1 VSDSFVRREYLRA
14 NNHRGTAFIDRPYIG
29 SPGAPAQA
37 ETNAS
42 MIWGHMLGGFLFGYE
57 YTRWWKE
64 SKALRNTAVLG
75 DWSWLHKVSVK
86 GRDAAKFMA
95 YISVKDLV
103 QQHVGQVIF
112 APMVNDDGK
121 VTVEGLSLRLGENEF
136 LYTAGGAET
145 YFPLMKSKTSF
156 DVTVE
161 DVTPDYT
168 CFALQGPHATEIL
181 EGLTQQQFKDLRF
194 SRWRKTRI
202 LDEDVIVARQGVTG
216 EVGYEFYIRTDTGK
230 AHELWRTIRQ
240 CGEGYGLRELGLK
253 AQLIGHTETGIAT
266 SMRDYLPARGSSVPS
281 ENKLV
286 GRWSSREE
294 LALLGDDLSPHFCSP
309 AELGWSHTVDL
320 ERGEFVGQTALLR
333 EAQQGGPRRRFVG
346 LMWNSE
352 DMARL
357 YARLF
362 EDEPSA
368 PPPDL
373 PYGQMRVCFLRIVQG
388 GKQVGWASGATYSP
402 NLRRMIS
409 LGRIDRDLSAPGQEV
424 SVIWGNF
431 ADEPTMEIKARVHEL
446 PFIRQ
451 RRRDDL
457 TAAHVTRRHAQSE

>member
-42 MIWGHMLGGFLFGYE
+42 MIWGHMLGGFLLGYE

-64 SKALRNTAVLG
+64 SKALRSAAVLG

-86 GRDAAKFMA
+86 GPDAAKFMA
-95 YISVKDLV
+95 YISVKNLAH
-103 QQHVGQVIF
+103 QQVGQVMF

-121 VTVEGLSLRLGENEF
+121 VAVEGLSLRLGEDEF

-145 YFPLMKSKTSF
+145 YLPLLKSKTRF
-156 DVTVE
+156 DVAVE

-168 CFALQGPHATEIL
+168 CFALQGPRSTAIVE
-181 EGLTQQQFKDLRF
+181 ELTQQPFKDLRF
-194 SRWRKTRI
+194 SRWRKTRA
-202 LDEDVIVARQGVTG
+202 LGEEVIVARQGVTG
-216 EVGYEFYIRTDTGK
+216 EVGYEFFIRTDTGK

-240 CGEGYGLRELGLK
+240 RGEPYGLRELGLK

-266 SMRDYLPARGSSVPS
+266 SMRDYLPARGSHVPS

-286 GRWSSREE
+286 RRWSSGEE
-294 LALLGDDLSPHFCSP
+294 LALLGDDLGPHFCSP
-309 AELGWSHTVDL
+309 AELGWAHTVDL
-320 ERGEFVGQTALLR
+320 EREEFVGQHALAR
-333 EAQQGGPRRRFVG
+333 EAQQGGPARHFIG

-373 PYGQMRVCFLRIVQG
+373 PYGQMRVCFLRIMQG
-388 GKQVGWASGATYSP
+388 AKQVGWATGATYSP

-409 LGRIDRDLSAPGQEV
+409 LGRIDRELCVAGTEV
-424 SVIWGNF
+424 TVIWGNF
-431 ADEPTMEIKARVHEL
+431 ADEPTMNIRARVHEL

-457 TAAHVTRRHAQSE
+457 SAT

>member
-1 VSDSFVRREYLRA
+1 MSSGFIRREYLRA
-14 NNHRGTAFIDRPYIG
+14 NNHRATAFIDRPYIG

-64 SKALRNTAVLG
+64 SRALRNTAVLG

-86 GRDAAKFMA
+86 GCDAARFMA
-95 YISVKDLV
+95 YASVKDLAR
-103 QQHVGQVIF
+103 QQVGQVIF
-112 APMVNDDGK
+112 APMVNEDGK
-121 VTVEGLSLRLGENEF
+121 VTVEGLSLRLADDEF

-145 YFPLMKSKTSF
+145 YLPLVKGNTNF
-156 DVTVE
+156 DVTVQ

-168 CFALQGPHATEIL
+168 CFALQGPHSTPIL
-181 EGLTQQQFKDLRF
+181 EAITGQDFKDLRF

-202 LDEDVIVARQGVTG
+202 LDEEVIVARQGVTG
-216 EVGYEFYIRTDTGK
+216 EVGYEFYIRTDTGN
-230 AHELWRTIRQ
+230 AHELWQIIREY
-240 CGEGYGLRELGLK
+240 GEPHGLRELGLK

-266 SMRDYLPARGSSVPS
+266 SMRDYLPARGSTVPA

-286 GRWSSREE
+286 RRWSSREE
-294 LALLGDDLSPHFCSP
+294 LALLGDDLTPHFCSP
-309 AELGWSHTVDL
+309 AELGWSHTIDL
-320 ERGEFVGQTALLR
+320 ERDDFVGQKALLR
-333 EAQQGGPRRRFVG
+333 EAHEGGPRRRFIG

-373 PYGQMRVCFLRIVQG
+373 PYGQMRVCFLRIMSG
-388 GKQVGWASGATYSP
+388 HNQVGWASGATYSP

-409 LGRIDRDLSAPGQEV
+409 LGRIDQELSGAGAEV
-424 SVIWGNF
+424 TVIWGNF
-431 ADEPTMEIKARVHEL
+431 ADEPTMNIRARVHEL
-446 PFIRQ
+446 PFIKR

-457 TAAHVTRRHAQSE
+457 TATHVAR

>member
-1 VSDSFVRREYLRA
+1 
-14 NNHRGTAFIDRPYIG
+14 
-29 SPGAPAQA
+29 
-37 ETNAS
+37 

-64 SKALRNTAVLG
+64 SRALRNTAALG

-86 GRDAAKFMA
+86 GPDAARFMA
-95 YISVKDLV
+95 YVSVKDLAR
-103 QQHVGQVIF
+103 QQVGQVIF
-112 APMVNDDGK
+112 APMVSDDGK
-121 VTVEGLSLRLGENEF
+121 VTVEGLSLRLAEDEF

-145 YFPLMKSKTSF
+145 YLPLVKGKTNF
-156 DVTVE
+156 DVSVE

-168 CFALQGPHATEIL
+168 CFALQGPQSTAIL
-181 EGLTQQQFKDLRF
+181 DGITGQEFKDLRF

-202 LDEDVIVARQGVTG
+202 LDEEVIVARQGVTG
-216 EVGYEFYIRTDTGK
+216 EVGYEFYLRTDTSK

-240 CGEGYGLRELGLK
+240 HGEPYGLRELGLK

-266 SMRDYLPARGSSVPS
+266 SMRDYLPARGSIVPA

-286 GRWSSREE
+286 RRWSSREE
-294 LALLGDDLSPHFCSP
+294 LALLGSDLRPHFCSP
-309 AELGWSHTVDL
+309 AELGWSHTINL
-320 ERGEFVGQTALLR
+320 ERDAFIGQKALQR
-333 EAQQGGPRRRFVG
+333 EAHEGGPRRLFIG

-357 YARLF
+357 YAGLF
-362 EDEPSA
+362 EDGPSA

-373 PYGQMRVCFLRIVQG
+373 PYGQMRVCFLRIMRG
-388 GKQVGWASGATYSP
+388 DEQVGWASGATYSP

-409 LGRIDRDLSAPGQEV
+409 LGRIDRELGGVGTEV

-431 ADEPTMEIKARVHEL
+431 ADEPTMNIRARVHEL
-446 PFIRQ
+446 PFIKQ
-451 RRRDDL
+451 RRREDL
-457 TAAHVTRRHAQSE
+457 MATHIAR

>member
-1 VSDSFVRREYLRA
+1 MSNSFFRDQYIRA
-14 NNHRGTAFIDRPYIG
+14 NNHRAIAFIDRPMIG

-64 SKALRNTAVLG
+64 SRALRNAAVLG
-75 DWSWLHKVSVK
+75 DWSWLHKVSIK
-86 GRDAAKFMA
+86 GPDAAKLMA
-95 YISVKDLV
+95 YASVKDLAR
-103 QQHVGQVIF
+103 QQVGQVIF

-121 VTVEGLSLRLGENEF
+121 VTVEGLSLRLAEDEF

-145 YFPLMKSKTSF
+145 YLPWVKSKTNL
-156 DVTVE
+156 DVTIE
-161 DVTPDYT
+161 DVTPDYS
-168 CFALQGPHATEIL
+168 CFALQGPQSTVIL
-181 EGLTQQQFKDLRF
+181 EGLTGQEFKDLRF
-194 SRWRKTRI
+194 SRWRMTRI
-202 LDEDVIVARQGVTG
+202 LGEEVLIARQGVTG

-230 AHELWRTIRQ
+230 AHDLWRAIREY
-240 CGEGYGLRELGLK
+240 GEPYGLRELGLK

-266 SMRDYLPARGSSVPS
+266 SMRDYLPARGSVVPS

-286 GRWSSREE
+286 RRWSSREE
-294 LALLGDDLSPHFCSP
+294 LDLLGDDLSTHFCSP

-320 ERGEFVGQTALLR
+320 ERDDFIGRQALVR
-333 EAQQGGPRRRFVG
+333 EAEQGGPHRRFIG

-352 DMARL
+352 DMAQL
-357 YARLF
+357 YAKLF

-373 PYGQMRVCFLRIVQG
+373 PYGQMRVCFLRIMHDDR
-388 GKQVGWASGATYSP
+388 QVGWASGATYSP

-409 LGRIDRDLSAPGQEV
+409 LGRIDLDLSKVGTEV
-424 SVIWGNF
+424 TVVWGNF
-431 ADEPTMEIKARVHEL
+431 ANEPTMNIRARVQEL
-446 PFIRQ
+446 PFIKRK
-451 RRRDDL
+451 RRDDL
-457 TAAHVTRRHAQSE
+457 AATQTPEKGANS

>member
-1 VSDSFVRREYLRA
+1 MSSGFIRREYLRA
-14 NNHRGTAFIDRPYIG
+14 NNHRATAFIDRPYIG

-64 SKALRNTAVLG
+64 SRALRNTAVLG

-86 GRDAAKFMA
+86 GRDAARFMA
-95 YISVKDLV
+95 YTSVKDLAR
-103 QQHVGQVIF
+103 QQVGQVIF
-112 APMVNDDGK
+112 APMVNEDGK
-121 VTVEGLSLRLGENEF
+121 VTVEGLSLRLADDEF

-145 YFPLMKSKTSF
+145 YLPLVKSNTNF
-156 DVTVE
+156 DVTVQ

-168 CFALQGPHATEIL
+168 CFALQGPHSTPIL
-181 EGLTQQQFKDLRF
+181 EAITGQEFKDLRF

-230 AHELWRTIRQ
+230 AHELWRIIREY
-240 CGEGYGLRELGLK
+240 GEPHGLRELGLK

-266 SMRDYLPARGSSVPS
+266 SMRDYLPARGSTVPA

-286 GRWSSREE
+286 RRWSSREE
-294 LALLGDDLSPHFCSP
+294 LALLGDDLTPHFCSP
-309 AELGWSHTVDL
+309 AELGWSHTIDL
-320 ERGEFVGQTALLR
+320 ERDDFVGQKALLR
-333 EAQQGGPRRRFVG
+333 EAHEGGPPRRFIG

-373 PYGQMRVCFLRIVQG
+373 PYGQMRVCFLRIMRG
-388 GKQVGWASGATYSP
+388 HKQVGWASGATYSP
-402 NLRRMIS
+402 NLRRMVS
-409 LGRIDRDLSAPGQEV
+409 LGRIDQELSGAGAEV
-424 SVIWGNF
+424 TVIWGNF
-431 ADEPTMEIKARVHEL
+431 ADEPTMNIRARVHEL
-446 PFIRQ
+446 PFIQR

-457 TAAHVTRRHAQSE
+457 TATRVAR

>member
-1 VSDSFVRREYLRA
+1 MSSGFIRREYLRA
-14 NNHRGTAFIDRPYIG
+14 NNHRATAFIDRPYIG

-86 GRDAAKFMA
+86 GPDAARFMA
-95 YISVKDLV
+95 YASVKDLV
-103 QQHVGQVIF
+103 RQQIGQVIF
-112 APMVNDDGK
+112 APMVNHDGK
-121 VTVEGLSLRLGENEF
+121 VTVEGLSLRLAEDEF

-145 YFPLMKSKTSF
+145 YLPLVKGNTNF
-156 DVTVE
+156 DVAVE

-168 CFALQGPHATEIL
+168 CFALQGPQSAAIL
-181 EGLTQQQFKDLRF
+181 ETITGQEFKDLRF

-202 LDEDVIVARQGVTG
+202 LDEDVIIARQGVTG
-216 EVGYEFYIRTDTGK
+216 EIGYEFYLRTDTGK
-230 AHELWRTIRQ
+230 AHELWRTIREF
-240 CGEGYGLRELGLK
+240 GEPYGLRELGLK
-253 AQLIGHTETGIAT
+253 AQLVGHTETGIAT
-266 SMRDYLPARGSSVPS
+266 SMRDYLPARGSTVPF

-286 GRWSSREE
+286 RRWSSREE
-294 LALLGDDLSPHFCSP
+294 LALLGDDLRAHFCSP
-309 AELGWSHTVDL
+309 AELGWSHTINL
-320 ERGEFVGQTALLR
+320 ERDVFIGQKALVH
-333 EAQQGGPRRRFVG
+333 EAHEGGPRRHFIG

-357 YARLF
+357 YGRLF
-362 EDEPSA
+362 EDAPSA

-373 PYGQMRVCFLRIVQG
+373 PYGQMRVCFLRIMRRD
-388 GKQVGWASGATYSP
+388 KQVGWASGATYSP

-409 LGRIDRDLSAPGQEV
+409 LGRIDRELSAAGTEL

-431 ADEPTMEIKARVHEL
+431 ADEPTMNIRARVHEL
-446 PFIRQ
+446 PFIKQ
-451 RRRDDL
+451 RRREDL
-457 TAAHVTRRHAQSE
+457 TTTQVAP